1 MLHHGTTGPKT
12 AHSHYH
18 LHDCRRPLF
27 DAICARIYQSQQGQG
42 LLYRVEGAGGGIRFE
57 LYDLKTDPF
66 EKTNVAAKCPERVS
80 ELKSAL
86 RRWLESVVGSYNG
99 DDYLDGG
106 RNKRD

>member
-1 MLHHGTTGPKT
+1 MH
-12 AHSHYH
+12 
-18 LHDCRRPLF
+18 
-27 DAICARIYQSQQGQG
+27 
-42 LLYRVEGAGGGIRFE
+42 RVEAAAGGIRFE

-66 EKTNVAAKCPERVS
+66 EKTDVAAKRPERVS
-80 ELKSAL
+80 ELKPAL